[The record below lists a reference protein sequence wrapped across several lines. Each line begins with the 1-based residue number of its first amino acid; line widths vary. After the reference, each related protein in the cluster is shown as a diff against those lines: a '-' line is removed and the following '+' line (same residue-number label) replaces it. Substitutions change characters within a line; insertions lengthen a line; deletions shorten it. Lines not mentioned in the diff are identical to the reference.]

1 MPRASTA
8 AWLDDVRAGTA
19 AAVVSIGTL
28 LPLGLLAVAAL
39 GPAAA
44 GAGLRATFV
53 SAIVGAAVACVV
65 GGARV
70 PFYQPRT
77 SVTLIHAGLVAAL
90 AADPALVRDGAPDV
104 ALILAVAGVAVMLS
118 GVLQVAFGAFRVG
131 SLAKFVPMPVI
142 AGFMDGV
149 AILIALAQVP
159 LLLGVGTWHAARD
172 LGSAT
177 SHLFPAA
184 AVVGLAVVAVSWLVA
199 RHRPRWPAALLGM
212 AVGTLLYFG
221 IDALTDAAALG
232 PLIGAPAGGVFRLE
246 ALAALTGDAAAAALA
261 AHWRVIVTTAVVLA
275 LVGSLDGLLAAMAV
289 DHAHGTRHEPN
300 RLLVGHGSS
309 NLVAGALGGLPL
321 AFSAMGALAIA
332 RAGGRTRAAVVVS
345 IVILWLVSTLGAP
358 ALGAIPVAVTAG
370 IMLFVALGLGHQW
383 SRFLWRQ
390 LRAGSRDRDAV
401 WSFAVVTV
409 VAATTVVFGF
419 VVGIVVGIVLS
430 VALFVVAMNRSLIH
444 AVATGEARTSRRL
457 YPPAIAERLREGAAA
472 IRVVDLAGAVFFG
485 TAERLRREVEAHAR
499 GARCVVLDL
508 HRVTTIDASGAM
520 ALDALAHHLR
530 QHDVRLLLAGIAAG
544 GRHARALAAY
554 GAFARGEAPAYFP
567 DADRA
572 LEFAEGEVLAVAGAP
587 ASDSEWPLESLP
599 LARDLTPVQLAALRG
614 RVERRE
620 LAAGAVLFREGEPGD
635 RLYALARGSVSMLT
649 HVRGD
654 VSAARRLASFAPGV
668 IFGEAAMLDGGGRTA
683 TGVADTASVVYVLTR
698 AALDEVR
705 RDDPALASQLLLN
718 LAREASARLRSA
730 AATIRATDH

>member
-8 AWLDDVRAGTA
+8 AWFDDLRAGTA

-39 GPAAA
+39 GPVAA
-44 GAGLRATFV
+44 GAGVRATFV
-53 SAIVGAAVACVV
+53 SAILGAAIACAV
-65 GGARV
+65 GGARL
-70 PFYQPRT
+70 PFYLPRT
-77 SVTLIHAGLVAAL
+77 SATLIYAGLVAAL
-90 AADPALVRDGAPDV
+90 AADPALARNGAPDV
-104 ALILAVAGVAVMLS
+104 TVILAVAGVSVMLS
-118 GVLQVAFGAFRVG
+118 GALQVAFGAFRLG

-149 AILIALAQVP
+149 AILIVLAQVP

-177 SHLFPAA
+177 AHLYSASVA
-184 AVVGLAVVAVSWLVA
+184 VGLATLGVSWLFA

-212 AVGTLLYFG
+212 VVGALLYYG
-221 IDALTDAAALG
+221 IAALTDGAALG
-232 PLIGAPAGGVFRLE
+232 PLIGAPAGGVFRLDAIA
-246 ALAALTGDAAAAALA
+246 ALAGDAAAAALA
-261 AHWRVIVTTAVVLA
+261 AHWRIIATTAAVLA
-275 LVGSLDGLLAAMAV
+275 LVGSLDGLLAAVAV
-289 DHAHGTRHEPN
+289 DNAHGTRHLPN
-300 RLLVGHGSS
+300 RLLIGHGCG

-321 AFSAMGALAIA
+321 AFSAMGALATA
-332 RAGGRTRAAVVVS
+332 RAGGHTRAAVAAT
-345 IVILWLVSTLGAP
+345 IAILWLLSALGAP

-370 IMLFVALGLGHQW
+370 IMLFVALGLFDQW
-383 SRFLWRQ
+383 SRLLWRQ

-401 WSFAVVTV
+401 WSLAVVAV

-419 VVGIVVGIVLS
+419 VLGIVVGIVLS

-444 AVATGEARTSRRL
+444 AVATGQTRTSRRL
-457 YPPAIAERLREGAAA
+457 YPPEVADRLREGGAA

-499 GARCVVLDL
+499 GARWVILDL
-508 HRVTTIDASGAM
+508 HRVTTIDASGTV
-520 ALDALAHHLR
+520 ALDATARHLR

-554 GAFARGEAPAYFP
+554 GAFARGEAPPHFP

-572 LEFAEGEVLAVAGAP
+572 LEFAEGEALAAAGAP
-587 ASDSEWPLESLP
+587 ASDVEWPLHALP
-599 LARDLTPVQLAALRG
+599 LARDLTPAQLAALEA
-614 RVERRE
+614 RVERQE

-654 VSAARRLASFAPGV
+654 AADGRRLASFAPGV

-683 TGVADTASVVYVLTR
+683 TGVADAASVAYVLTR
-698 AALDEVR
+698 SALEDIR
-705 RDDPALASQLLLN
+705 RDDPALASRLLLN

-730 AATIRATDH
+730 AATIRAMDH

>member
-390 LRAGSRDRDAV
+390 LRTGSRDRDAV

-419 VVGIVVGIVLS
+419 FAVLIAREFPGRQR
-430 VALFVVAMNRSLIH
+430 VWPYLMAG
-444 AVATGEARTSRRL
+444 VAT
-457 YPPAIAERLREGAAA
+457 
-472 IRVVDLAGAVFFG
+472 
-485 TAERLRREVEAHAR
+485 
-499 GARCVVLDL
+499 VL
-508 HRVTTIDASGAM
+508 V
-520 ALDALAHHLR
+520 
-530 QHDVRLLLAGIAAG
+530 
-544 GRHARALAAY
+544 
-554 GAFARGEAPAYFP
+554 AFARLYLGAHWLSDVIAGVLLGVVWVLLIGIAYRRHSTRSFWM
-567 DADRA
+567 R
-572 LEFAEGEVLAVAGAP
+572 
-587 ASDSEWPLESLP
+587 P
-599 LARDLTPVQLAALRG
+599 LAWMFYG
-614 RVERRE
+614 
-620 LAAGAVLFREGEPGD
+620 GF
-635 RLYALARGSVSMLT
+635 ALALGWYAPR
-649 HVRGD
+649 
-654 VSAARRLASFAPGV
+654 SA
-668 IFGEAAMLDGGGRTA
+668 
-683 TGVADTASVVYVLTR
+683 
-698 AALDEVR
+698 
-705 RDDPALASQLLLN
+705 DP
-718 LAREASARLRSA
+718 RSAVRLRSA
-730 AATIRATDH
+730 ALSTRRRAPSARAIRCAGCAPGS